1 MGKIILFLMLF
12 VGLYAQVVDGIAVI
26 VKGQAITIY
35 DIQQEMKKAKVDAKK
50 ATSILVRKKLEDI
63 EIKKRGI
70 SVSST
75 EVYSEIKKMAE
86 KNNLTLNQ
94 FYDAIRSS
102 RGITSD
108 ELKKTIK
115 RRILNQKLHAA
126 IAYSHISAPTEDEMK
141 DYFNLHKS
149 EFKNPS
155 SFEVI
160 LYHSNNRQRL
170 QQKINNPMLYA
181 PDIQTSEQTLPYN
194 KINPKL
200 AQILKDTKPNTFTP
214 IIQNADGQFM
224 SFYLK
229 DIKTQQEVTFE
240 SVKNQMA
247 NAIMDAKREQTL
259 SDYFARLQQSADIT
273 VLRMP

>member
-126 IAYSHISAPTEDEMK
+126 IAYSHISPPTEDEMK

-214 IIQNADGQFM
+214 IVQNADGQFM

>member
-35 DIQQEMKKAKVDAKK
+35 DIQQEMKKAKVNAKK

>member
-94 FYDAIRSS
+94 FYDVIRSS

-214 IIQNADGQFM
+214 IVQNADGQFM

>member
-214 IIQNADGQFM
+214 IVQNADGQFM

>member
-12 VGLYAQVVDGIAVI
+12 VGLYAQVVDGIAVV
-26 VKGQAITIY
+26 VKGQAITMY

-70 SVSST
+70 DVSPI

-86 KNNLTLNQ
+86 KNNLTINQ

-181 PDIQTSEQTLPYN
+181 PDIQTSEQTLPFN

-214 IIQNADGQFM
+214 IVQNADGQFM

-229 DIKTQQEVTFE
+229 DIKTQQEVTFD
-240 SVKNQMA
+240 SVKNQIA

>member
-35 DIQQEMKKAKVDAKK
+35 DIQQEMKKAKVNAKK

-214 IIQNADGQFM
+214 IVQNADGQFM